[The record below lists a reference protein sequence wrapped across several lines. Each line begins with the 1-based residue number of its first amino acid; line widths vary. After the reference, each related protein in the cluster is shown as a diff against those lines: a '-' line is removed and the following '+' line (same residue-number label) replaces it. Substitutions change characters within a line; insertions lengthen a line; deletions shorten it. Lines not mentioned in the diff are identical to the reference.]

1 MKLLVTGGAG
11 YIGAHVVRLAEQ
23 AGHEVVVVDNFSTG
37 LSQRVQCEVVSL
49 QLASPDA
56 QSELSALMQKH
67 RFDAVVHLAARKQ
80 VGESVE
86 IPEQYFLDNLG
97 GLGNL
102 LIAMRENDLH
112 KLVFSSSAA
121 TYGIPDVET
130 VSEDYPGKPIN
141 PYGQTKLIGEWM
153 VANAAVWGL
162 KGVNL
167 RYFNVAG
174 CEFPDLADTAELNLI
189 PIAIAQLKRGDN
201 PIVFGDDYPTPDGS
215 CIRDYVHVGDLA
227 RAHLMAVD
235 YLDATL
241 ANTPR
246 STLALDLGPL
256 CLRFLMHSRARPE
269 STSFRKSRLDEP
281 EIHLDL
287 WLIPQGSK
295 RCLASKRSMT
305 WIRLSAPLGMPR
317 ITSSAP

>member
-67 RFDAVVHLAARKQ
+67 RFDSVIHLAARKQ

-235 YLDATL
+235 YLDADTREYATFNVGSGSGASVL
-241 ANTPR
+241 EV
-246 STLALDLGPL
+246 LDALKSA
-256 CLRFLMHSRARPE
+256 SRID
-269 STSFRKSRLDEP
+269 FVP
-281 EIHLDL
+281 EIKARRAGDPPRLVADTKRIEKAFGFKAEHDL
-287 WLIPQGSK
+287 EQIV
-295 RCLASKRSMT
+295 
-305 WIRLSAPLGMPR
+305 
-317 ITSSAP
+317 SSAWDAANN

>member
-23 AGHEVVVVDNFSTG
+23 AGHEVVVIDNFSTG
-37 LSQRVQCEVVSL
+37 LSQRVHCEVVNL

-56 QSELSALMQKH
+56 QSELSALMQMH
-67 RFDAVVHLAARKQ
+67 QFDAVIHLAARKQ

-189 PIAIAQLKRGDN
+189 PIAIGQLKRGDN

-227 RAHLMAVD
+227 RAHLIAVD
-235 YLDATL
+235 YLKNDDREFSTFNVGTGAGSSVLEVL
-241 ANTPR
+241 A
-246 STLALDLGPL
+246 ALKTASGID
-256 CLRFLMHSRARPE
+256 F
-269 STSFRKSRLDEP
+269 TP
-281 EIHLDL
+281 EIKPRRAGDPPSLVADTTRIQQVLGFKSHHGIQEIVQSAWDA
-287 WLIPQGSK
+287 
-295 RCLASKRSMT
+295 ASN
-305 WIRLSAPLGMPR
+305 
-317 ITSSAP
+317 

>member
-37 LSQRVQCEVVSL
+37 LSQRVECEVVNL
-49 QLASPDA
+49 QLASPAA
-56 QSELSALMQKH
+56 QSELSALMRKH
-67 RFDAVVHLAARKQ
+67 RFDAVIHLAARKQ

-86 IPEQYFLDNLG
+86 SPEQYFLDNLG

-235 YLDATL
+235 YLNADTREYATFNVGSGSGASVLEVLDAL
-241 ANTPR
+241 KSA
-246 STLALDLGPL
+246 SKID
-256 CLRFLMHSRARPE
+256 FVPE
-269 STSFRKSRLDEP
+269 IKSRRAGDPPRLVADTTRIEKVFGFKA
-281 EIHLDL
+281 EHDL
-287 WLIPQGSK
+287 EQIV
-295 RCLASKRSMT
+295 
-305 WIRLSAPLGMPR
+305 
-317 ITSSAP
+317 SSAWDAANN

>member
-23 AGHEVVVVDNFSTG
+23 AGHEVVIVDNFSTG
-37 LSQRVQCEVVSL
+37 LSQRVHCEVVNL

-67 RFDAVVHLAARKQ
+67 RFDAVIHLAARKQ

-235 YLDATL
+235 YLDADTREYATFNVGSGSGASVIEVL
-241 ANTPR
+241 D
-246 STLALDLGPL
+246 ALKSASKID
-256 CLRFLMHSRARPE
+256 FVPE
-269 STSFRKSRLDEP
+269 IKSRRAGDPPRLVADTTRIEKVFGFKA
-281 EIHLDL
+281 EHDL
-287 WLIPQGSK
+287 EQIV
-295 RCLASKRSMT
+295 
-305 WIRLSAPLGMPR
+305 
-317 ITSSAP
+317 SSAWDAANN

>member
-37 LSQRVQCEVVSL
+37 LSQRVQCEVVNL

-67 RFDAVVHLAARKQ
+67 RFDAVIHLAARKQ

-121 TYGIPDVET
+121 TYGIPDVDT

-153 VANAAVWGL
+153 VANAVVWGL

-235 YLDATL
+235 YLDAHTREFATFNVGSGSGASVL
-241 ANTPR
+241 EVLDALKSASRIDFVPDIKARRAGDPPR
-246 STLALDLGPL
+246 LVADTTRIEKVFGFKAEHDLVQ
-256 CLRFLMHSRARPE
+256 
-269 STSFRKSRLDEP
+269 
-281 EIHLDL
+281 IV
-287 WLIPQGSK
+287 
-295 RCLASKRSMT
+295 
-305 WIRLSAPLGMPR
+305 
-317 ITSSAP
+317 SSAWDAANN

>member
-37 LSQRVQCEVVSL
+37 LSQRVQCEVVNL

-67 RFDAVVHLAARKQ
+67 RFDAVIHLAARKQ

-121 TYGIPDVET
+121 TYGIPDVDT

-162 KGVNL
+162 RGVNL

-235 YLDATL
+235 YLDAHTREYATFNVGSGSGASVL
-241 ANTPR
+241 EV
-246 STLALDLGPL
+246 LDALKSA
-256 CLRFLMHSRARPE
+256 SRID
-269 STSFRKSRLDEP
+269 FVP
-281 EIHLDL
+281 EIKARRAGDPPRLVADTTRIEKVFGLKAEHDL
-287 WLIPQGSK
+287 EQIV
-295 RCLASKRSMT
+295 
-305 WIRLSAPLGMPR
+305 
-317 ITSSAP
+317 SSAWNAANN

>member
-37 LSQRVQCEVVSL
+37 LSQRVQCEVVNL

-67 RFDAVVHLAARKQ
+67 RFDAVIHLAARKQ

-235 YLDATL
+235 YLDADTREYATFNVGSGSGASVL
-241 ANTPR
+241 EV
-246 STLALDLGPL
+246 LDALKSA
-256 CLRFLMHSRARPE
+256 SRID
-269 STSFRKSRLDEP
+269 FVP
-281 EIHLDL
+281 EIKARRAGDPPRLVADTTRIEKVFGFKAEHDL
-287 WLIPQGSK
+287 EQIV
-295 RCLASKRSMT
+295 
-305 WIRLSAPLGMPR
+305 
-317 ITSSAP
+317 SSAWDAANN

>member
-67 RFDAVVHLAARKQ
+67 RFDAIIHLAARKQ

-235 YLDATL
+235 YLDADTREYATFNVGSGSGASVL
-241 ANTPR
+241 EV
-246 STLALDLGPL
+246 LDALKSA
-256 CLRFLMHSRARPE
+256 SRID
-269 STSFRKSRLDEP
+269 FVP
-281 EIHLDL
+281 EIKARRAGDPPRLVADTKRIEKVFGFKAEHDL
-287 WLIPQGSK
+287 EQIV
-295 RCLASKRSMT
+295 
-305 WIRLSAPLGMPR
+305 
-317 ITSSAP
+317 SSAWDAANN

>member
-37 LSQRVQCEVVSL
+37 LSQRVQCEVVNL

-189 PIAIAQLKRGDN
+189 PIAIAQLKRGDS

-235 YLDATL
+235 YLDADTREYATFNVGSGSGASVL
-241 ANTPR
+241 EVLDALKSASRIDFVLEIKARRAGDPPR
-246 STLALDLGPL
+246 LVADTTRIEKVFGFKAEHDL
-256 CLRFLMHSRARPE
+256 E
-269 STSFRKSRLDEP
+269 Q
-281 EIHLDL
+281 IV
-287 WLIPQGSK
+287 
-295 RCLASKRSMT
+295 
-305 WIRLSAPLGMPR
+305 
-317 ITSSAP
+317 SSAWDAANN

>member
-37 LSQRVQCEVVSL
+37 LSQRVQCEVVNL

-67 RFDAVVHLAARKQ
+67 RFDAVIHLAARKQ

-235 YLDATL
+235 YLDAETREYATFNVGSGSGASVL
-241 ANTPR
+241 EV
-246 STLALDLGPL
+246 LDALKSA
-256 CLRFLMHSRARPE
+256 SRID
-269 STSFRKSRLDEP
+269 FVP
-281 EIHLDL
+281 EIKARRAGDPPRLVADTTRIEKVFGFKAEHDL
-287 WLIPQGSK
+287 EQIV
-295 RCLASKRSMT
+295 
-305 WIRLSAPLGMPR
+305 
-317 ITSSAP
+317 SSAWDAANN

>member
-67 RFDAVVHLAARKQ
+67 RFDAVIHLAARKQ

-227 RAHLMAVD
+227 RAHLRAVD
-235 YLDATL
+235 YLDADTREYATFNVGSGSGASVL
-241 ANTPR
+241 EV
-246 STLALDLGPL
+246 LDALKSA
-256 CLRFLMHSRARPE
+256 SRID
-269 STSFRKSRLDEP
+269 FVP
-281 EIHLDL
+281 EIKARRAGDPPRLVADTTRIEKVFGFKAEHDL
-287 WLIPQGSK
+287 EQIV
-295 RCLASKRSMT
+295 
-305 WIRLSAPLGMPR
+305 
-317 ITSSAP
+317 SSAWDAANN